1 MAGGGGFEPPLRGP
15 EPRVL
20 PLDDPPAR
28 KSLQHRGLG
37 ESTEGPSPNLSPE
50 GRGNYLMA
58 DLRVLLGLKRGTRAG
73 GIRIVFPVRGL
84 VVIRA
89 CSPIIPALALCRL
102 PTYPPGRTGGW

>member
-1 MAGGGGFEPPLRGP
+1 MGPRGGQENGWGR
-15 EPRVL
+15 RIRT
-20 PLDDPPAR
+20 PATWSR
-28 KSLQHRGLG
+28 ATRPTTRRSPSAKSLQHRGLG

-84 VVIRA
+84 IVIRA
-89 CSPIIPALALCRL
+89 PRRAIWKVPK
-102 PTYPPGRTGGW
+102 PE